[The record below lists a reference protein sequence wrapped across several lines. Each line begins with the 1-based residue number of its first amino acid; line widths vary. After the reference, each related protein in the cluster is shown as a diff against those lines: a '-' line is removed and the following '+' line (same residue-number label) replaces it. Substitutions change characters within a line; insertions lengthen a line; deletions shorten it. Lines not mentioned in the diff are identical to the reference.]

1 MSLKKWGS
9 VYLVG
14 IMGILLVSCI
24 NSKSITYFNNLPDS
38 LKTDLKSIEIPPQ
51 KIQVNDLLAVKVGGD
66 NEKTVAYI
74 NQYFGTNQVSA
85 AGTVLQCIVDAAGNI
100 ELPVIGKL
108 KVAGLTRDEAAASIS
123 KEYSQYIIGAIA
135 STP

>member
-74 NQYFGTNQVSA
+74 NQPMLTWRTTLALVQR
-85 AGTVLQCIVDAAGNI
+85 IV
-100 ELPVIGKL
+100 
-108 KVAGLTRDEAAASIS
+108 
-123 KEYSQYIIGAIA
+123 
-135 STP
+135 TPSL